1 MSITVTENA
10 AKQIAKQIQQRG
22 TGLGLKVGAKVS
34 GCSGYAYELGYAD
47 EQSEN
52 ETVFEQFGVKIIVE
66 NEDMDKL
73 DGLVL
78 DYVKEGI
85 NASFK
90 FNNPNAT
97 GVCGCGE
104 SFSV

>member
-1 MSITVTENA
+1 MSITLTENA
-10 AKQIAKQIQQRG
+10 AKQIAKQLKQRG
-22 TGLGLKVGAKVS
+22 DGIGLKLGAKIS
-34 GCSGYAYELGYAD
+34 GCSGFSYVLGYAD
-47 EQSEN
+47 QQAAN
-52 ETVFEQFGVKIIVE
+52 EIVFEQFGVKVLVK
-66 NEDMDKL
+66 EDDIDKFN
-73 DGLVL
+73 GLEL

-90 FNNPNAT
+90 FNNPSAT